1 MLTNVGEVFLDCTIQ
16 RYYIYTD
23 NYLENLQSCPG
34 MIGHSCNPSTQE
46 LQARGWW
53 ILGQPRQQSKT
64 LSQKTKQSKTKM
76 LTNNCPKSTHED
88 SHIVMYNRYP
98 CWGSWNF
105 FNSGFWIIMLRKLS
119 NSIKGLCW
127 ENVSEEESRGHSKH
141 LYQSSLT
148 QKTWHKAFNN
158 HHHSSKHGL
167 RFVLILW

>member
-76 LTNNCPKSTHED
+76 LTNNCPKS
-88 SHIVMYNRYP
+88 
-98 CWGSWNF
+98 
-105 FNSGFWIIMLRKLS
+105 GFWIIMLRKLS

-167 RFVLILW
+167 RFVLILWSVTIL